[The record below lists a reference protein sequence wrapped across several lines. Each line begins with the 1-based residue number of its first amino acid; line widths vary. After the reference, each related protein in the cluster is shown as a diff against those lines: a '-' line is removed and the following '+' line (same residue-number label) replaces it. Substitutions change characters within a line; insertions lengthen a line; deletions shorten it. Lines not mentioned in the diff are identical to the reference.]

1 MLANKFS
8 GGWCDPIT
16 EDAQGLAMV
25 LDSNIDRREHTGFL
39 TYLKGK
45 YKKDKISRMEMKYH
59 SPKVLVPSNENT

>member
-1 MLANKFS
+1 MHKVM
-8 GGWCDPIT
+8 
-16 EDAQGLAMV
+16 AMV

-59 SPKVLVPSNENT
+59 SAKVLVSSNENT

>member
-1 MLANKFS
+1 MFASKFS

-25 LDSNIDRREHTGFL
+25 LDSNIDRREHAGFL